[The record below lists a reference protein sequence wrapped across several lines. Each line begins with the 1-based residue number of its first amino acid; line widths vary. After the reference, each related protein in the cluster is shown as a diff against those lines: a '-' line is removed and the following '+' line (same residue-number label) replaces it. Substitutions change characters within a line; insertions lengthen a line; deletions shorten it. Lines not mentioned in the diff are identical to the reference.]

1 MPQAPTRVRYLVVLL
16 TLLAAVLLY
25 LDRFCISFA
34 ERYIKE
40 DLGLSNAQVG
50 LLFSAFFLT
59 YALAQVPTGFLGD
72 RYGARRVLT
81 LYILLW
87 SLFTA
92 LTGLAGGFL
101 VLIAYRL
108 GFGVAQAGAYPTSAV
123 LVGGWVPI
131 TARGTASSLVA
142 FGGRIGGFIA
152 PLLTALLIVQFVPVS
167 VPSQFTPDD
176 ILDYAGLRER
186 LGKEPARIGQ
196 RLLTGLPESEGQAR
210 ESLAG
215 RLNELLTDPR
225 LAADSY
231 FDSVALPQEA
241 RELRGRPWSELSAS
255 ERERLNRLLLEAA
268 YPEGLRK
275 VYTAGWRPVMITFGL
290 AGLVIAVLYWLM
302 VRDRPAQHPWCNAA
316 EVRLIDEGR
325 PQTPSG
331 KASRAPL
338 RELVSNGPM
347 WLMCLTQMGTNVG
360 WVFLVTWLPRYLDEV
375 HRLPIEERGVL
386 ASIPLMV
393 GWAGMLVGGWAT
405 DRLTRA
411 VGPRWGR
418 ALPLALSRFLAVS
431 AYLTLYHFDMGPYAA
446 TAAFAV
452 VAFATDFGS
461 PSVWA
466 FNLDVG
472 GRYIGSVLGW
482 GNMWGNLGAALSPPL
497 LNWVL
502 ERYSWDAAFL
512 TCAVAFLISG
522 LCALGIDAS
531 RPIAPDEPGE
541 RRGLSP
547 PS

>member
-40 DLGLSNAQVG
+40 DLGLSNAQVS

-101 VLIAYRL
+101 ILIAYRL

-123 LVGGWVPI
+123 LVGGWVPV
-131 TARGTASSLVA
+131 TSRGTASSLVA

-152 PLLTALLIVQFVPVS
+152 PLLTALLIVQFVPVRVS
-167 VPSQFTPDD
+167 SRFTPDD
-176 ILDYAGLRER
+176 ILDYAGLRQR
-186 LGKEPARIGQ
+186 LSEEPTGIGQ
-196 RLLTGLPESEGQAR
+196 RLLSGLPESEGQGR
-210 ESLAG
+210 EALAE
-215 RLNELLTDPR
+215 RLNELLHDPH
-225 LAADSY
+225 LVADPY
-231 FDSVALPQEA
+231 FDTVALPQEA
-241 RELRGRPWSELSAS
+241 RELRGRSWSELSVS

-275 VYTAGWRPVMITFGL
+275 VYTAGWRPVMMTFGL
-290 AGLVIAVLYWLM
+290 AGLVVAALYWLV
-302 VRDRPAQHPWCNAA
+302 VRDRPARHPWCNAA
-316 EVRLIDEGR
+316 EVNLIEEGR
-325 PQTPSG
+325 STATAG
-331 KASRAPL
+331 KATRAPL
-338 RELVSNGPM
+338 RELVRNGPM
-347 WLMCLTQMGTNVG
+347 WLMCLSQMGTNVG

-375 HRLPIEERGVL
+375 HKVPIEERGVL

-393 GWAGMLVGGWAT
+393 GWAGMLTGGWAT

-418 ALPLALSRFLAVS
+418 ALPLALSRFLAVQ
-431 AYLTLYHFDMGPYAA
+431 AYLILCLFDLGPYAA
-446 TAAFAV
+446 TAALAV

-461 PSVWA
+461 PAVWA

-502 ERYSWDAAFL
+502 ESYTWDAAFL

-541 RRGLSP
+541 RRSLSP